1 MRVRVSL
8 LACALVAI
16 PSLVAGQS
24 FAPRRNNV
32 FSVHPAGYETS
43 PNLALEYER
52 RVTPSVTLGLTAQ
65 LGLLS
70 REHDGRIQAAS
81 IEGRYFFSGDA
92 WRGLSL
98 GAAVG
103 SRQAPNFSSYRL
115 YSQPPTAPR
124 TTTALLVD
132 YHWLVGN
139 GRRFYVGL
147 GTGVEATWRSREA
160 RAQTGTPLARPTGR
174 LSIGVAF

>member
-8 LACALVAI
+8 LVCALVTI
-16 PSLVAGQS
+16 PGSMAGQS
-24 FAPRRNNV
+24 SAPCRNNV

-52 RVTPSVTLGLTAQ
+52 RIAPSVTLGLTAQ

-70 REHDGRIQAAS
+70 REHDRRIQAAS
-81 IEGRYFFSGDA
+81 VEARYFFSGDA

-98 GAAVG
+98 GASVG
-103 SRQAPNFSSYRL
+103 SRQAPNFFSYRQ
-115 YSQPPTAPR
+115 YNQPSTTPR

-132 YHWLVGN
+132 YHWLVGTQK
-139 GRRFYVGL
+139 RLYLGL
-147 GTGVEATWRSREA
+147 GTGLEATWRSREA
-160 RAQTGTPLARPTGR
+160 RVQAGTPLARPTGR
-174 LSIGVAF
+174 VSIGVAF